1 MKFLL
6 TAVNAKYIHSNPA
19 IYSLRAYSVRK
30 EPALEEHMELAE
42 YTINQPFQEIL
53 ADIYGRKPDCIAF
66 SCYIWNWEM
75 IQDITREL
83 AKILPDVP
91 IWLGGPEVSYNP
103 EEILGKMPFL
113 TGVMVGEGEVT
124 FHDLLVFYSD
134 KLSSG
139 AGWSDTEEEDTLQKI
154 PGIVFRRAPEKPGKT
169 PEACA
174 AARKTPETCTAAG
187 ALSVCRTVPRS
198 LTDISDIP
206 FFYNEEDIGDF
217 RNRIIYYES
226 SRGCPYRCSYCLS
239 SIDKT
244 VRLRSLELVK
254 KELQFFLDHK
264 VPQVKFVDRTFNCNH
279 AHARAIWQ
287 YISEHDNGITNFHF
301 EISADILDEEELRLL
316 RSLRPGLVQLE
327 IGVQSTNPQTI
338 REIRRAM
345 DWEKLKKIVASIQEG
360 QNIHI
365 HLDLIAGLPY
375 EDLESFRRSF
385 NDVYACRPEQL
396 QLGFL
401 KVLKGSYMHEKA
413 SAYGIHY
420 TDKPP
425 YEVLFTRWLP
435 YGDVLSL
442 KKIEEMVELYY
453 NSAQFTH
460 TLPVLEKVFDN
471 PFQLYEKLAAYY
483 ENKGYFINTPARSY
497 RYHVLLE
504 FALTVDPKRES
515 LYRQLL
521 ILDMYLREKLK
532 SRPEFALNFQEPAE
546 VKEKINDFYKRE
558 EKEPH
563 FLQDYVKDGYTSRQ
577 MARMTHIECFSLPVW
592 EMPFPGMPQM
602 SEMPEIPDKE
612 KIYFLL
618 FDYKK
623 RNPLNLEARTILLPL

>member
-53 ADIYGRKPDCIAF
+53 ADIYGRKPDCTAF

-83 AKILPDVP
+83 AKLLPDVP

-103 EEILGKMPFL
+103 EEILEKMPFL
-113 TGVMVGEGEVT
+113 TGIMVGEGEVT
-124 FHDLLVFYSD
+124 FHDLLVFYKD

-139 AGWSDTEEEDTLQKI
+139 AGRSDTEEEDTLQKI
-154 PGIVFRRAPEKPGKT
+154 PGIVFRRVPEKPGKT

-187 ALSVCRTVPRS
+187 ALSVCRTAPRS

-217 RNRIIYYES
+217 HNRIIYYES

-287 YISEHDNGITNFHF
+287 YIGEHDNGITNFHF
-301 EISADILDEEELRLL
+301 EISADILKEEELRLL

-442 KKIEEMVELYY
+442 KKVEEMVELYY

-504 FALTVDPKRES
+504 FALTVDPDRES

-521 ILDMYLREKLK
+521 ILDMYLRENLK

-546 VKEKINDFYKRE
+546 IKEKINDFYKRE

-592 EMPFPGMPQM
+592 EMPFPGMSQMPQM
-602 SEMPEIPDKE
+602 SEIPEKE
-612 KIYFLL
+612 EIYFLL
-618 FDYKK
+618 FDYRK

>member
-6 TAVNAKYIHSNPA
+6 AAVNAKYIHSNPA
-19 IYSLRAYSVRK
+19 IYSLRAYSIRK

-103 EEILGKMPFL
+103 EEILEKMPFL

-124 FHDLLVFYSD
+124 FHELLVFYKD
-134 KLSSG
+134 KHSSG
-139 AGWSDTEEEDTLQKI
+139 AGQPDTDEEDTLQKI
-154 PGIVFRRAPEKPGKT
+154 PGIVFRRAPEKPGET
-169 PEACA
+169 PEAYA
-174 AARKTPETCTAAG
+174 AACKTPGTCTAAG
-187 ALSVCRTVPRS
+187 ALSVCCTAPRS

-217 RNRIIYYES
+217 HNRIIYYES

-254 KELQFFLDHK
+254 KELQFFLDKK

-279 AHARAIWQ
+279 AHAQAIWR
-287 YISEHDNGITNFHF
+287 YISEHDNGVTNFHF
-301 EISADILDEEELRLL
+301 EISADILNEEELRIL

-365 HLDLIAGLPY
+365 HLDLIAGLPC

-413 SAYGIHY
+413 SEYGIHY

-460 TLPVLEKVFDN
+460 TLPVLEAVFPN
-471 PFQLYEKLAAYY
+471 PFRLYEELAAYY
-483 ENKGYFINTPARSY
+483 EKKGYFINNPARSY
-497 RYHVLLE
+497 RYQVLLD
-504 FALTVDPKRES
+504 FALSVDPERES

-521 ILDMYLREKLK
+521 TLDMYLRENLK
-532 SRPEFALNFQEPAE
+532 SRPDFALNLQETPE
-546 VKEKINDFYKRE
+546 IKEKINGFYRKE
-558 EKEPH
+558 ENEPL
-563 FLQDYVKDGYTSRQ
+563 FLQDYVDDGFNSRQ
-577 MARMTHIECFSLPVW
+577 MARMTHIECFRLPVW
-592 EMPFPGMPQM
+592 ESPVPEMMETFP
-602 SEMPEIPDKE
+602 EE

-618 FDYKK
+618 FDYRK
-623 RNPLNLEARTILLPL
+623 RNPLNQEARTTLLPL